1 MNNMLKN
8 MSSMMNG
15 NQIPENIQNILQGM
29 NNQTINNKSQNTQNG
44 SKNQQSSNKNGN
56 ETSNPFGN
64 IDMETILKLQNII
77 NSMNSGQND
86 SRTNLL
92 LSLKPYLKENRRN
105 KVDQYIQLMK
115 MEKIIEIMN
124 PLGGEPKNV

>member
-1 MNNMLKN
+1 MLKN